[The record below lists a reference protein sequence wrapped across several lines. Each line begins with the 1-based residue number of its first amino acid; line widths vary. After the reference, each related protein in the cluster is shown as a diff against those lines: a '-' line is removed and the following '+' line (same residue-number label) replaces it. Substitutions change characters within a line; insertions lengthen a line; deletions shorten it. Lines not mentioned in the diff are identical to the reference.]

1 MSESEGVLFQGIMS
15 AADGNNYVVLFDY
28 ELGKSVFYQW
38 KNIPKKQRDN
48 IRRHL
53 EPYQLAMVKN
63 QLRPFIVD
71 IKVCAKQIWEFS
83 TLMHQTITESK
94 EQDSKLGK
102 ALESTVAAN
111 FELSER
117 ILFDSLS
124 LVTFPK
130 EDVS

>member
-1 MSESEGVLFQGIMS
+1 MSKSEGLLFQGIMS
-15 AADGNNYVVLFDY
+15 SANGKNYVAFYDY
-28 ELGKSVFYQW
+28 ELEKTVFYEW
-38 KNIPKKQRDN
+38 KYIPKLERIN
-48 IRRHL
+48 IKKHI
-53 EPYQLAMVKN
+53 EPYQVAMAKN